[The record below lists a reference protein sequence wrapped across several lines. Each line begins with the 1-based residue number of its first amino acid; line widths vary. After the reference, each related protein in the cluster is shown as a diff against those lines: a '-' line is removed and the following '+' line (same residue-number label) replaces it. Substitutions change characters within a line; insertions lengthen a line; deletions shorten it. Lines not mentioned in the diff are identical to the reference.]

1 MPLVVRPLI
10 EISKKQQQ
18 HCIKTRNM
26 FEKCLEDKGLQRL
39 WQLPDYIH
47 MLDSVMMFN
56 YENFTLEYFNIFN
69 EYPNQ
74 ISFLSYDL
82 VGLVYFLIYKNNFV
96 INKKVFYEKNKFK
109 GKIGVFEINK
119 NKISHILNFYV
130 AEDGSFKKIF

>member
-1 MPLVVRPLI
+1 MCAV
-10 EISKKQQQ
+10 
-18 HCIKTRNM
+18 
-26 FEKCLEDKGLQRL
+26 
-39 WQLPDYIH
+39 
-47 MLDSVMMFN
+47 
-56 YENFTLEYFNIFN
+56 EYFNIFH

>member
-1 MPLVVRPLI
+1 MQPIYFPSI
-10 EISKKQQQ
+10 NKE
-18 HCIKTRNM
+18 
-26 FEKCLEDKGLQRL
+26 
-39 WQLPDYIH
+39 
-47 MLDSVMMFN
+47 N
-56 YENFTLEYFNIFN
+56 YENFTLEYFNIFH

-96 INKKVFYEKNKFK
+96 INKKFFYEKNKFK